1 METTIAGL
9 IRDDRTLAEIKK
21 SIAEMQEKR
30 DAQKL
35 LFHQHAG
42 YLSGKC
48 YLRNDIPQDIVDAI
62 AHLRELAFADINSL
76 TIEQLKEKY
85 EPRATKG

>member
-1 METTIAGL
+1 
-9 IRDDRTLAEIKK
+9 
-21 SIAEMQEKR
+21 MQSKR

-35 LFHQHAG
+35 LFHQWAG

-48 YLRNDIPQDIVDAI
+48 YLRKDIPQDILDAI
-62 AHLRELAFADINSL
+62 TGLRELAFADINSL

-85 EPRATKG
+85 EPGTTKG